1 MPLRIGT
8 QIQALPRSTLTSGSH
23 PGSVVPAGHAPPDL
37 IQKSSY
43 ASADT
48 GMRPVLCSASTDRTH
63 FQNDCGLAWRSANDI
78 RRNILLSV
86 GRMMTHMQGRFVW
99 SELIPT
105 DTASAVEFYRQVIGC
120 DDQGSGVEGW
130 YDTI

>member
-37 IQKSSY
+37 IQKRSY
-43 ASADT
+43 ASPDT

-63 FQNDCGLAWRSANDI
+63 FQPDSGLAWRAANDMS
-78 RRNILLSV
+78 RNKFCS
-86 GRMMTHMQGRFVW
+86 GGSMKTYTHG
-99 SELIPT
+99 
-105 DTASAVEFYRQVIGC
+105 
-120 DDQGSGVEGW
+120 GVVRNK
-130 YDTI
+130 TN